1 MKIALVS
8 ISLKR
13 ASGRDVLSGIF
24 RRLDS
29 ARGWNLRIFQEEDN
43 PLTVDTFKSALADG
57 IDGIIITKALSAELM
72 EAIDRCNL
80 PTVGVGIDKSLLHRH
95 KRLSF
100 VANDAVGIGKLAASH
115 LTSRGGLSSFG
126 FVGTPWSKEREA
138 AFRCEIERLGFP
150 FHPFVQRGEPGTD
163 ADRTALTGYLT
174 RLPKPAGLL
183 AAADWRAAQ
192 VMEASAKLGIAIPSE
207 IAVLG
212 IDNDEFIC
220 PRTEPPL
227 SSIQPGH
234 FEMGERAMSEL
245 IRLSHARK
253 TASGPRRTVVPT
265 KRILVRE
272 STGVRATGAAL
283 VSHAKRFIA
292 DNACRNISVH
302 DVAQNLHVSYR
313 LAELR
318 FKETERITLREAI
331 ENVRLDKVRRML
343 VHTNLEIARIAG
355 ECGFNDPNRLSHV
368 FKKRTGQSL
377 RDYRKAARVRTANGL
392 PAKARHR
399 PA

>member
-24 RRLDS
+24 RRLES

-43 PLTVDTFKSALADG
+43 PLTVDTFQSALADG
-57 IDGIIITKALSAELM
+57 IDGIIVTKALSAELM
-72 EAIDRCNL
+72 ESIDRCTL
-80 PTVGVGIDKSLLHRH
+80 PTVGVGIGSSLLHRR
-95 KRLSF
+95 KRLSL
-100 VANDAVGIGKLAASH
+100 VANDSAGIGSLAAAH

-126 FVGTPWSKEREA
+126 FVGTPWSEEREN
-138 AFRCEIERLGFP
+138 AFRREIEQLGFP
-150 FHPFVQRGEPGTD
+150 FCPFVQRGAPGTD
-163 ADRTALTGYLT
+163 ADMTALTGYLS

-192 VMEASAKLGIAIPSE
+192 VMDVAAKLGIAIPAD
-207 IAVLG
+207 IAILG

-227 SSIQPGH
+227 SSIHPGH

-245 IRLSHARK
+245 IRLSNARK
-253 TASGPRRTVVPT
+253 TTSSPRLTVVPT
-265 KRILVRE
+265 RRIFIRE

-283 VSHAKRFIA
+283 VSRAKRFIA
-292 DNACRNISVH
+292 DNARRKISVQ
-302 DVAQNLHVSYR
+302 DVAQSLHVSYR

-318 FKETERITLREAI
+318 FREMEKTTLREAI

-343 VHTNLEIARIAG
+343 VHTNLKIARIAG
-355 ECGFNDPNRLSHV
+355 ECGFDDPNHLSHV

-377 RDYRKAARVRTANGL
+377 RDYRKSARSHA
-392 PAKARHR
+392 
-399 PA
+399 

>member
-24 RRLDS
+24 RRLES

-57 IDGIIITKALSAELM
+57 IDGIIVTKALSSELM
-72 EAIDRCNL
+72 KAIDRCDL
-80 PTVGVGIDKSLLHRH
+80 PTVGIGIGKSLLPSHQ
-95 KRLSF
+95 RLAL
-100 VANDAVGIGKLAASH
+100 VANDSAGIGRLAAAH

-126 FVGTPWSKEREA
+126 FVGTPWSEEREN
-138 AFRCEIERLGFP
+138 AFRREIEQLGFP
-150 FHPFVQRGEPGTD
+150 FCPFAQRGAPGTD
-163 ADRTALTGYLT
+163 ADRTALAGYLS

-192 VMEASAKLGIAIPSE
+192 VMDVAAKLGIAIPAD
-207 IAVLG
+207 IAILG

-227 SSIQPGH
+227 SSIHPGH
-234 FEMGERAMSEL
+234 LEMGERAMSEL
-245 IRLSHARK
+245 IRLGNSPK
-253 TASGPRRTVVPT
+253 PTSSPRLTVVPT
-265 KRILVRE
+265 RRILIRE

-283 VSHAKRFIA
+283 VSRAKRFIA
-292 DNACRNISVH
+292 DNACRKISVQ
-302 DVAQNLHVSYR
+302 DVAQSLHVSYR

-318 FKETERITLREAI
+318 FKEMEKITLREAI
-331 ENVRLDKVRRML
+331 ENIRLDKVRRML
-343 VHTNLEIARIAG
+343 VHTNLKIARIAD
-355 ECGFNDPNRLSHV
+355 ECGFDDPNHLSHV

-377 RDYRKAARVRTANGL
+377 RDYRKSARSHA
-392 PAKARHR
+392 
-399 PA
+399 